1 MGPMAWIPTGSVSV
15 SLCRAV
21 DAASLGAAFQSSHFD
36 RAPRSRTGQDGQRR
50 EDAYK
55 LESGRT
61 SNGSS
66 HDDDDITCDDCRLLS
81 VSHAHMHPYFKSV
94 LRDSESRGPIQRP
107 SFPRGLRE
115 ASGVHVRAVL
125 LSDCADGDDEILV

>member
-55 LESGRT
+55 LESRT

-81 VSHAHMHPYFKSV
+81 VSHTQICTRTSKASFVTLRAGVRFKG
-94 LRDSESRGPIQRP
+94 R
-107 SFPRGLRE
+107 
-115 ASGVHVRAVL
+115 
-125 LSDCADGDDEILV
+125 LSLVV